1 MTSMLERTTRS
12 ERRRSPRTWVKRR
25 GQLIVVRG
33 LRGTSTVDCQV
44 LNTSKGG
51 ALIKVQRTADLP
63 DDFYLVID
71 AQPERKITCTV
82 ARRGQTLLGVRFV
95 PQPNCNVRVIR
106 ASASC

>member
-1 MTSMLERTTRS
+1 MTSMLERTTHS
-12 ERRRSPRTWVKRR
+12 ERRRSPRAWVRRR
-25 GQLIVVRG
+25 GQVIVVRA
-33 LRGTSTVDCQV
+33 LKATSTIDCQV

-51 ALIKVQRTADLP
+51 ALIKVQRAADLP

-95 PQPNCNVRVIR
+95 PQTNCNVRVIR